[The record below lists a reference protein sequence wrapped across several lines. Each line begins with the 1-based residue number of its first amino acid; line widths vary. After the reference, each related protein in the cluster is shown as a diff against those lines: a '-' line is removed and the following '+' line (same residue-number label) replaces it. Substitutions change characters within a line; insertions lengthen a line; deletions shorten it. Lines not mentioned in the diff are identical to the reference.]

1 MTSRDATIRD
11 VAARASVSPATVS
24 RVFTRPQ
31 SVTLSTRQRVLAAA
45 EELHYTPHPV
55 ARSLAR
61 GRTGNIGLVVPDIAV
76 AFSSVV
82 VKAVAQRARQD
93 DHSLFVADSDDRAA
107 DEVRLAR
114 AMVPQV
120 DGLLLLSPLMSDD
133 DLRDLAAAVPLVA
146 VNRQL
151 AGVPAVLM
159 TSGMAAAHALEHL
172 HALGHRRLVYLV
184 RPGQLVQQRPGAR
197 VHRDVRAARRARRG
211 ARPLRA
217 DLLCRGPG
225 GRPGPRRP
233 GDRGARVQRR
243 RGGRRAEP
251 AGRPRRAGARPRQ
264 RRRVRRHGARV
275 DGHPAAEH
283 RAPADRRG
291 RGGGGGAA
299 GRRAARRRRRR
310 PGARRAAGRAG
321 RAGQQR
327 PGPDSGT
334 EAVGRVCCTLFHAVE
349 PAVSHGANIHYC
361 NGPRHSLFRRVRRL
375 VCMLTASQTGEIR
388 SRRQWRSPWTLT
400 DPAA

>member
-93 DHSLFVADSDDRAA
+93 DHSVFVADSDDRAA

-120 DGLLLLSPLMSDD
+120 DGLLLLSPLMADD

-151 AGVPAVLM
+151 AGVPSVLM
-159 TSGMAAAHALEHL
+159 TSGTAAAHALEHL
-172 HALGHRRLVYLV
+172 HALGHRRLVYLAGPDNWSNNAREHAFTETCARLGV
-184 RPGQLVQQRPGAR
+184 RGEVLGPFEPTFSAG
-197 VHRDVRAARRARRG
+197 VRAADLVLAGQATGVLAYNDDVAVGVLSRLTDRG
-211 ARPLRA
+211 VPVPGRVSVVGFDDTALASMVTPRLSTVRLPISAAGVVAVALLA
-217 DLLCRGPG
+217 DVMRGDDVAARGPVELSAELVV
-225 GRPGPRRP
+225 RASSGP
-233 GDRGARVQRR
+233 
-243 RGGRRAEP
+243 
-251 AGRPRRAGARPRQ
+251 
-264 RRRVRRHGARV
+264 
-275 DGHPAAEH
+275 
-283 RAPADRRG
+283 AP
-291 RGGGGGAA
+291 
-299 GRRAARRRRRR
+299 
-310 PGARRAAGRAG
+310 
-321 RAGQQR
+321 
-327 PGPDSGT
+327 
-334 EAVGRVCCTLFHAVE
+334 
-349 PAVSHGANIHYC
+349 
-361 NGPRHSLFRRVRRL
+361 
-375 VCMLTASQTGEIR
+375 TGN
-388 SRRQWRSPWTLT
+388 
-400 DPAA
+400 